1 MNKPVIAIDGPAA
14 SGKGTLARNLA
25 ERLGYAYLD
34 TGSLYRGVAYEVL
47 QGGGDCEDVAAAVA
61 ACGLLHETLKSEG
74 QSVLQ
79 HEGLREE
86 RVASGASKVASIQEV
101 RAALVDVQRSFA
113 RMPGD
118 AFGGSVLDG
127 RDIGTVICPD
137 ADVKLFITAETP
149 ERAKRRTKELHSKGI
164 DVTYGA
170 VLADMRDR
178 DDRDSGRKVAPLKPA
193 DDAYVIDTTS
203 LSEVEVFENALQIIK
218 SKTS

>member
-14 SGKGTLARNLA
+14 SGKGTLARQLA
-25 ERLGYAYLD
+25 EHLGYAYLD
-34 TGSLYRGVAYEVL
+34 TGTLYRGVAYEVL
-47 QGGGDCEDVAAAVA
+47 QNGGDCEDAAAAVA
-61 ACGLLHETLKSEG
+61 ACGILHEKLQSEG
-74 QSVLQ
+74 QSFLQ
-79 HEGLREE
+79 HEALRTED
-86 RVASGASKVASIQEV
+86 VASGASKVASIQDV
-101 RAALVDVQRSFA
+101 RAALVEVQRSFA
-113 RMPGD
+113 NAPGD

-137 ADVKLFITAETP
+137 ADVKLFVTAETE

-178 DDRDSGRKVAPLKPA
+178 DDRDSGRKVAPLMPA
-193 DDAYVIDTTS
+193 DGAYVVDTTA
-203 LSEVEVFENALQIIK
+203 LSEAEVFENALQIIK